1 MRQLFNLGTLLSIMG
16 EARIDNALD
25 RLSAA
30 LSRVDVAKSKV
41 PNANLGSSEARENS
55 KESVSALVNQHEKLR
70 EEVAETLREI
80 DLLIEEHDS

>member
-1 MRQLFNLGTLLSIMG
+1 MG
-16 EARIDNALD
+16 EGRIDNALD
-25 RLSAA
+25 RLTAA
-30 LSRVDVAKSKV
+30 LSRVEAAKSKV
-41 PNANLGSSEARENS
+41 SNASLEPSHARENS